1 MNYLIKFLD
10 EDSLDNIYDTFEQS
24 VLNNLNEENIKDII
38 AYLQKNKVEVIE
50 DMLTNYLDLFI
61 LDSLEFQKRFNKL
74 NEKYENKL
82 NEYLNY
88 KLDILEEM
96 VE

>member
-61 LDSLEFQKRFNKL
+61 LDSLEFQKRFNRL
-74 NEKYENKL
+74 NEKYGNKL